1 MADEIKREPGDLSAD
16 VARRSQAGA
25 VERRQ
30 AAKMAEATS
39 LDQVQRALITA
50 LIVVVIAAPAVVLNL
65 FVIRSQGLSRSDELG
80 LWAMSG
86 VTGLIAAGAILFV
99 NRRKP
104 WSPFVLLGLLPM
116 AVAAYWL
123 F

>member
-1 MADEIKREPGDLSAD
+1 MADEIKREPDDLAAD
-16 VARRSQAGA
+16 VARRPEA
-25 VERRQ
+25 VLQRRQ

-80 LWAMSG
+80 LWSMSG
-86 VTGLIAAGAILFV
+86 VTGLIAAGAILVV

>member
-50 LIVVVIAAPAVVLNL
+50 LIVVVIAAPAVVLNQIGRAH
-65 FVIRSQGLSRSDELG
+65 V
-80 LWAMSG
+80 
-86 VTGLIAAGAILFV
+86 
-99 NRRKP
+99 
-104 WSPFVLLGLLPM
+104 
-116 AVAAYWL
+116 
-123 F
+123 